1 MEYLHNTTLEK
12 DAAGLDFMI
21 TQPTQ
26 FDKVISCHHLI
37 LTSLLQSSTVY
48 AYHMQTGDRVGMSF
62 QGQLISVDSAP
73 GLLANFNVL
82 LTSNSYKDKGPGTDP
97 EFQMPAQIL
106 NVSFSGK
113 FRAINLGLET
123 FDDHGDKKTLS
134 PTLNDEEKVPRV
146 PQLLPSVK
154 RRGM

>member
-1 MEYLHNTTLEK
+1 
-12 DAAGLDFMI
+12 
-21 TQPTQ
+21 
-26 FDKVISCHHLI
+26 
-37 LTSLLQSSTVY
+37 
-48 AYHMQTGDRVGMSF
+48 MSF